1 MAALRAAWQGVDELG
16 VDSLWTWDH
25 FFPPLYGSAD
35 EAHFEGWQ
43 ILSAMAVTT
52 SRVTQVGMLVT
63 GGCYRNPDLL
73 ADMART
79 VDHLSGGRAV
89 LGIGSGWM
97 DKDEIEYGY
106 PVRTPGQRL
115 DALAEALPRIRRRLG
130 LLQPGPIGR
139 LPILIGG
146 NGERRTL
153 RLVAQYADMWNGYG
167 DAETTRAKNSVID
180 RWCAEFGRDP
190 AEIERTVWIER
201 ADPDLMQSWST
212 PAPSTDSRS
221 ASAIRS
227 ARGGTSR
234 GGPLGSCVVGSPTGW
249 CTSTMM
255 RCCQAMS
262 DNVAHLLH
270 DHRASATKS
279 LVAWQYD

>member
-1 MAALRAAWQGVDELG
+1 MVKIGVQIHPQNTTMADLRAAWQAVDELG

-43 ILSAMAVTT
+43 ILGAMAVTT
-52 SRVTQVGMLVT
+52 SKVSQIGMLVT
-63 GGCYRNPDLL
+63 GCGYRNPDLL

-106 PVRTPGQRL
+106 PVRTPAQRL
-115 DALAEALPRIRRRLG
+115 DLLAEALPRIRRRLA
-130 LLQPGPIGR
+130 LLQPGPIGP

-153 RLVAQYADMWNGYG
+153 RLVAKHADMWNGYG
-167 DAETTRAKNSVID
+167 DADTIRAKNRVID
-180 RWCAEFGRDP
+180 RWCAEVGRDP
-190 AEIERTVWIER
+190 GEIERTVWIER
-201 ADPDLMQSWST
+201 AEPGLM
-212 PAPSTDSRS
+212 
-221 ASAIRS
+221 
-227 ARGGTSR
+227 
-234 GGPLGSCVVGSPTGW
+234 
-249 CTSTMM
+249 
-255 RCCQAMS
+255 
-262 DNVAHLLH
+262 
-270 DHRASATKS
+270 KS
-279 LVAWQYD
+279 LVDAGAEHLILGLRAPYPLEQVKRLVATRSAF

>member
-1 MAALRAAWQGVDELG
+1 MVKIGVQIHPQNSTMAALRAGWQSVDELG

-25 FFPPLYGSAD
+25 FFPPLYGAAD
-35 EAHFEGWQ
+35 ESHFEGWQ
-43 ILSAMAVTT
+43 ILAAMAVTT
-52 SRVTQVGMLVT
+52 SNVTQIGMLVT
-63 GGCYRNPDLL
+63 GSGYRNPDLL

-79 VDHLSGGRAV
+79 LDHLSGGRAV

-130 LLQPGPIGR
+130 LLQPGPMGR

-167 DAETTRAKNSVID
+167 DAETIRAKNDVID
-180 RWCAEFGRDP
+180 RWCAELGRDP
-190 AEIERTVWIER
+190 REIERTAWIER
-201 ADPDLMQSWST
+201 AERDLM
-212 PAPSTDSRS
+212 R
-221 ASAIRS
+221 
-227 ARGGTSR
+227 
-234 GGPLGSCVVGSPTGW
+234 
-249 CTSTMM
+249 
-255 RCCQAMS
+255 
-262 DNVAHLLH
+262 
-270 DHRASATKS
+270 S
-279 LVAWQYD
+279 LVDAGADHLILGLRAPYDLREVERLVTAH

>member
-1 MAALRAAWQGVDELG
+1 MKVGVQIHPQNTTMAALRAGWQGVDELG

-25 FFPPLYGSAD
+25 FFPPLYGAAD

-52 SRVTQVGMLVT
+52 TNVTQIGMLVT

-79 VDHLSGGRAV
+79 LDHLSDGRAV

-130 LLQPGPIGR
+130 LLQPEPVGR

-167 DAETTRAKNSVID
+167 RRRNDTHEECRHRPVV
-180 RWCAEFGRDP
+180 C
-190 AEIERTVWIER
+190 
-201 ADPDLMQSWST
+201 
-212 PAPSTDSRS
+212 
-221 ASAIRS
+221 
-227 ARGGTSR
+227 RGGQRPRQDRTHGMDRTSGPR
-234 GGPLGSCVVGSPTGW
+234 SHGGPGRRG
-249 CTSTMM
+249 
-255 RCCQAMS
+255 R
-262 DNVAHLLH
+262 
-270 DHRASATKS
+270 
-279 LVAWQYD
+279 

>member
-1 MAALRAAWQGVDELG
+1 MADLRAAWQGVDELG

-25 FFPPLYGSAD
+25 FFPPLYGKAD
-35 EAHFEGWQ
+35 DAHFEGWQ

-52 SRVTQVGMLVT
+52 SNVTQIGMLVT
-63 GGCYRNPDLL
+63 GGGYRNPDLL

-79 VDHLSGGRAV
+79 LDHLSDGRAV

-130 LLQPGPIGR
+130 LLQPGPVGR

-167 DAETTRAKNSVID
+167 DAETIRAKNEVID
-180 RWCAEFGRDP
+180 RWCAEIGRNP

-201 ADPDLMQSWST
+201 ADPDLMQSLVDAGADHLILGLR
-212 PAPSTDSRS
+212 APYDLGEVERLV
-221 ASAIRS
+221 S
-227 ARGGTSR
+227 AR
-234 GGPLGSCVVGSPTGW
+234 
-249 CTSTMM
+249 
-255 RCCQAMS
+255 
-262 DNVAHLLH
+262 
-270 DHRASATKS
+270 
-279 LVAWQYD
+279 